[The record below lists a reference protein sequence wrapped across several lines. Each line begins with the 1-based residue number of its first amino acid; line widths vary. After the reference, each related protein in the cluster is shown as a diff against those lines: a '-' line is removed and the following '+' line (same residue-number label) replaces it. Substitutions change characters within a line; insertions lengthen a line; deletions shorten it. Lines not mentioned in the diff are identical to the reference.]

1 MPMRVQHGLKSQD
14 VLVLLKLAVSEGKTW
29 RQVDLARE
37 LGLSQ
42 YEVSMSLE
50 RAKNSGFLDASK
62 KLLMRSALLEFL
74 IHGLKYVYP
83 ARLGP
88 VCRGVPTSHSALP
101 LSKKIVSEA
110 HDQYVWP
117 SGEGTLRGQAVSP
130 LYPSAPKAAQLDP
143 KLHELLALV
152 DAIRVGRARERQ
164 LACLELERRLN
175 EA

>member
-1 MPMRVQHGLKSQD
+1 MRIRHGIRPQD
-14 VLVLLKLAVSEGKTW
+14 VLVLLKLAASRGQAW

-50 RAKNSGFLDASK
+50 RAKNSGFLDGSK

-74 IHGLKYVYP
+74 VHGIKYVYP
-83 ARLGP
+83 AQHGP
-88 VCRGVPTSHSALP
+88 VCRGVPTSHSAPP
-101 LSKKIVSEA
+101 LSKRIVSQK

-117 SGEGTLRGQAVSP
+117 SGEGTMRGQAVSP
-130 LYPSAPKAAQLDP
+130 LYASAPKAALRDSR
-143 KLHELLALV
+143 LHELLALV

-164 LACLELERRLN
+164 IACAELERRLSDG
-175 EA
+175 